1 MEFTKENENNI
12 TINGLQIEPKTVDFI
27 TINFKNNIYT
37 IKVTKTD
44 KTETV
49 LPNIYSFKQQDIED
63 QFYALHHNFIKAN
76 LKHFIIVDKMLIN
89 LDNLLNVEYIN
100 NAINL
105 QFKEIILTTSA
116 SENQYLS
123 FINKYAEHLEKKVE
137 ELQNN
142 L

>member
-1 MEFTKENENNI
+1 MDFTKENDNNLN
-12 TINGLQIEPKTVDFI
+12 INGLQIEPKTIDFI

-49 LPNIYSFKQQDIED
+49 VPNVYSFKQEDIED
-63 QFYALHHNFIKAN
+63 QFYALHHNFIKA
-76 LKHFIIVDKMLIN
+76 KFKQFIVVDKMLIN
-89 LDNLLNVEYIN
+89 LDNLLNVEYNN

-105 QFKEIILTTSA
+105 QFKDIILATSA
-116 SENQYLS
+116 TENQYLS